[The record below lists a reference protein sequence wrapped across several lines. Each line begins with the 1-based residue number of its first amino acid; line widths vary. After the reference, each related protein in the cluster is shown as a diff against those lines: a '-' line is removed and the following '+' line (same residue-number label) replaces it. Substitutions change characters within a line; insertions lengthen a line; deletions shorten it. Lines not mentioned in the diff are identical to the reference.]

1 MYRMRGFVGG
11 IAQLGERLHGMQEVS
26 GSIPLT
32 STNKQGSTMHK
43 LGVITTLLG
52 LILSIVGLA
61 VGFGKMLNGSENAE
75 VWISLI
81 PLGFVGLFIGV
92 TLTQLSNKQ

>member
-1 MYRMRGFVGG
+1 
-11 IAQLGERLHGMQEVS
+11 
-26 GSIPLT
+26 
-32 STNKQGSTMHK
+32 MHK

-52 LILSIVGLA
+52 LILSIVGLV
-61 VGFGKMLNGSENAE
+61 VGFWKMLNGSENAE

-92 TLTQLSNKQ
+92 TLTQLSNKQDGRKPE

>member
-1 MYRMRGFVGG
+1 
-11 IAQLGERLHGMQEVS
+11 
-26 GSIPLT
+26 
-32 STNKQGSTMHK
+32 MHK

-75 VWISLI
+75 VGVSLN